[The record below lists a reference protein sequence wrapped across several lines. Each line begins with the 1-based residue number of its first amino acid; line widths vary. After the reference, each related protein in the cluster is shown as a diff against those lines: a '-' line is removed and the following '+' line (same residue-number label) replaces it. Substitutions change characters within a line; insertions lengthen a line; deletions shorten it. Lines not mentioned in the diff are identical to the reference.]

1 MKNVKTK
8 IGMVLG
14 SLLAAMIFMACE
26 ADAGTPDMSSIKA
39 IYNVDV
45 KKVEYFSGSRR
56 DYRYCLSDGVYYDSE
71 NSTSYTKKYL
81 GTGYVV
87 RLYKWS
93 IDEHQF
99 LIDCIEKY
107 ENDVL
112 VCTMETWDSEGLKFV
127 NIDESGSKVNFDIF
141 TVKVH
146 DETFSNNYMINVSCT
161 NADKAQAQ

>member
-45 KKVEYFSGSRR
+45 KKVLTVSGYSS
-56 DYRYCLSDGVYYDSE
+56 YRYCLSDDVYYDSG
-71 NSTSYTKKYL
+71 SSKFS
-81 GTGYVV
+81 GSVYVV
-87 RLYKWS
+87 RFDKYGDQYMLHD
-93 IDEHQF
+93 I
-99 LIDCIEKY
+99 CKY
-107 ENDVL
+107 ENNVL
-112 VCTMETWDSEGLKFV
+112 VCEMRTWDYEGYKYI

>member
-56 DYRYCLSDGVYYDSE
+56 DYRYCLSDGVYYDSGSGE
-71 NSTSYTKKYL
+71 FYGS
-81 GTGYVV
+81 GYVV
-87 RLYKWS
+87 RFDK
-93 IDEHQF
+93 IVDEYMLHN
-99 LIDCIEKY
+99 IRKY
-107 ENDVL
+107 EDNVL
-112 VCTMETWDSEGLKFV
+112 VDEMRTWDYEGYKYI
-127 NIDESGSKVNFDIF
+127 NIDESGSKVNFDSF

-146 DETFSNNYMINVSCT
+146 NETFSNNYMINVSCT